1 MESNVTNTSNAS
13 PSQQQPKRERPAN
26 AEEEHSKLH
35 ESDEEMFAQL
45 DSTVFK
51 RFFYYAAP
59 YKRAMFTATMAV
71 IGFTLAN
78 LSLPLLVKFGIDSA
92 IRKGDSSLLG
102 VIAISL
108 IGVAGIYWFTN
119 FLQSVLIT
127 RVALTVL
134 YDIRAD
140 MFLQLQRLAL
150 SFSDKTPIGALMSR
164 MFGDVGA
171 LQEMLESS
179 IEIIGD
185 VLTLVGIIVILLLLD
200 FQLAIVTL
208 AIVPALFLIRIIW
221 QPIARRAFLRMR
233 RNSSVVGV
241 YLDQNVS
248 GIRVVQ
254 ALNRQK
260 ENHGIMGG
268 KVRTYFWSAVKA
280 SRLGGVLMPTVEL
293 MTGAA
298 LAIVLVVG
306 GGRVLSESIEI
317 GTMVAFLLYVQR
329 FFEPI
334 RTLTMHYA
342 LLQRAVASGHRIFEL
357 LDIPLEIE
365 DKSDAKAIRDVQ
377 GRVEFKNVTFGYD
390 PERPILRNIS
400 FTAEPGQ
407 TIALV
412 GPTGSGKTSI
422 TALAHRFY
430 DVQEGSITIDGQ
442 DIRDVTQESIG
453 GVMGMVLQEPFL
465 FSKSVLENIRYN
477 TVDATREDV
486 VSACKIIGAHDFVM
500 QLDDGYDTTLEQ
512 RGSNLSVGQRQL
524 LSFARA
530 LVADPK
536 ILVLDEAT
544 ANIDSYTERII
555 QDALKKL
562 LEGRTALVIAHRL
575 STIRNSNQII
585 VVRDG
590 EIVENGTHDELV
602 SSTGLYSQ
610 LWKTNYTSFDDI
622 AGNADDLTGAPASST

>member
-1 MESNVTNTSNAS
+1 MATTSSNT
-13 PSQQQPKRERPAN
+13 PSSQQPKRQRPSN
-26 AEEEHSKLH
+26 AEEEHANLN

-51 RFFYYAAP
+51 RFFYYASP
-59 YKRAMFTATMAV
+59 YKKAMLIATLAV
-71 IGFTLAN
+71 VGFTLAN
-78 LSLPLLVKFGIDSA
+78 LAVPLLVKFGIDNA
-92 IRKGDSSLLG
+92 IGKDDSNLLG
-102 VIAISL
+102 IIAISMVV
-108 IGVAGIYWFTN
+108 VAAVYWFTN
-119 FLQSVLIT
+119 YLQSVLIT

-150 SFSDKTPIGALMSR
+150 SFSDKTPIGALMAR

-185 VLTLVGIIVILLLLD
+185 LLTLVGIVVILMLLD
-200 FQLAIVTL
+200 FQLALFTL
-208 AIVPALFLIRIIW
+208 ALVPALFLIRVIW
-221 QPIARRAFLRMR
+221 QPFARRAFLRMR
-233 RNSSVVGV
+233 RNSSIVGV

-254 ALNRQK
+254 ALNRQQ
-260 ENHGIMGG
+260 ENTGIMGG
-268 KVRTYFWSAVKA
+268 KVSTYFWSAVRA

-293 MTGAA
+293 MTGSA
-298 LAIVLVVG
+298 LAIVLIVG

-342 LLQRAVASGHRIFEL
+342 ALQRAVASGHRIFEL
-357 LDIPLEIE
+357 LDIPLDIA
-365 DKSDAKAIRDVQ
+365 DKPDAKPIGEVH
-377 GRVEFKNVTFGYD
+377 GRVEFKNVTFGYR

-400 FTAEPGQ
+400 FVAEPGQ

-430 DVQEGSITIDGQ
+430 DVQEGSISIDGQ

-453 GVMGMVLQEPFL
+453 RVMGMVLQEPFL
-465 FSKSVLENIRYN
+465 FSKSVLENVLYN
-477 TVDATREDV
+477 TVNGTREDAV
-486 VSACKIIGAHDFVM
+486 AACKVIGAHDFVM

-602 SSTGLYSQ
+602 SATGLYAQ
-610 LWKTNYTSFDDI
+610 LWQTNYTSFDDI
-622 AGNADDLTGAPASST
+622 AGNADDVTGAPVSST